1 MDVNCFLLT
10 YPFHTTGLFLYPLK
24 TGFLMF
30 SGGIKREDY
39 HEMDYYFSHHCPILY
54 PQKTFGFLTFS
65 EGIEVGPWREKDLYQ
80 YSTKKFLE
88 ISAENNS

>member
-1 MDVNCFLLT
+1 MKWITTFHAIV
-10 YPFHTTGLFLYPLK
+10 PF
-24 TGFLMF
+24 
-30 SGGIKREDY
+30 
-39 HEMDYYFSHHCPILY
+39 LY